1 MVQLGNE
8 ATAREEPQAIAEG
21 DGRMI
26 KSPPRPTDRQLLD
39 SYVRRG
45 DASAFQDLVR
55 RHGPAVHRVCLGV
68 LKDVHEAEDAFQ
80 ATFMVLARRAPEIGE
95 PEALGGWLRGVAHR
109 VSIRERRR
117 SVKRRAV
124 EKTTDGIAAMEP
136 EAPSRQPEIELR
148 ELVGEELSR
157 LPDEYRRPI
166 LLCYLDGLTHEQAAN
181 RLEWP
186 VGTVKVRLV
195 RGRRLLR
202 ERLDRRGVALGAA
215 LLVLLG
221 SGRRA
226 HARTGGLIEA
236 TVRKAA
242 MESASRRSAIARKS
256 PGVFQDVPGSER
268 LGRLFRYPGLWAAAL
283 ILALALGFSGPVA
296 RVLAG
301 PPTPEVDPLT
311 VPKNLADVL
320 TVECR

>member
-1 MVQLGNE
+1 MVQLGYE
-8 ATAREEPQAIAEG
+8 ATAREKPQAIAEG

-26 KSPPRPTDRQLLD
+26 ESPPRPTDRQLLD

-80 ATFMVLARRAPEIGE
+80 ATFMVLARRASEIGE

-117 SVKRRAV
+117 FARRRAF
-124 EKTTDGIAAMEP
+124 EKAAEGIATMEP

-181 RLEWP
+181 RLDWP

-215 LLVLLG
+215 LLILLS

-226 HARTGGLIEA
+226 HALTGGLIES
-236 TVRKAA
+236 TVRKTA
-242 MESASRRSAIARKS
+242 MDSASRRPAIS
-256 PGVFQDVPGSER
+256 PETPGVVQEIPGPER
-268 LGRLFRYPGLWAAAL
+268 LGRLFQYPGLWAAAMIL
-283 ILALALGFSGPVA
+283 TLALSFSGSVA

-311 VPKNLADVL
+311 VPRNLADVL

>member
-1 MVQLGNE
+1 MVQLGYE
-8 ATAREEPQAIAEG
+8 ATAREEPRAIAEG
-21 DGRMI
+21 DGRMME
-26 KSPPRPTDRQLLD
+26 SPPRPTDRQLLND
-39 SYVRRG
+39 YVRRG
-45 DASAFQDLVR
+45 DALAFHDLVR

-80 ATFMVLARRAPEIGE
+80 ATFMVLSRRAPEIND

-109 VSIRERRR
+109 VSIRERQR
-117 SVKRRAV
+117 SFRRRAI
-124 EKTTDGIAAMEP
+124 EKAANEIAAPEP
-136 EAPSRQPEIELR
+136 EAPSREPDVELR

-181 RLEWP
+181 RLDWP

-215 LLVLLG
+215 LLLLLRM
-221 SGRRA
+221 GRRA
-226 HARTGGLIEA
+226 QAVTGVLVEA

-242 MESASRRSAIARKS
+242 MVSASRGAAIACKS
-256 PGVFQDVPGSER
+256 PPALRKPIGSEGF
-268 LGRLFRYPGLWAAAL
+268 GRLFRYPGLWAAAV

-301 PPTPEVDPLT
+301 PLSPEVDPST
-311 VPKNLADVL
+311 VPSNLADVL